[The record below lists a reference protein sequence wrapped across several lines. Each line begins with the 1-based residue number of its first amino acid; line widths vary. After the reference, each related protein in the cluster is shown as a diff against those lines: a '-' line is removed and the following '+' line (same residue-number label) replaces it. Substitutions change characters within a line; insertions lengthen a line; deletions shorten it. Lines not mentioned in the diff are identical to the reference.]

1 MKKFI
6 QEILQDENG
15 MYSSKR
21 FTGILCIL
29 SLITSLL
36 LNTFTHGDI
45 KPSDTLVN
53 AVALFSF
60 GALGLTSLDKW
71 SKRR

>member
-1 MKKFI
+1 MKFLR
-6 QEILQDENG
+6 EIFQDENG
-15 MYSSKR
+15 VYSSKR
-21 FTGILCIL
+21 FTGILCVL
-29 SLITSLL
+29 ALVTSLV

-45 KPSDTLVN
+45 KPSDALVN

-71 SKRR
+71 SKRK